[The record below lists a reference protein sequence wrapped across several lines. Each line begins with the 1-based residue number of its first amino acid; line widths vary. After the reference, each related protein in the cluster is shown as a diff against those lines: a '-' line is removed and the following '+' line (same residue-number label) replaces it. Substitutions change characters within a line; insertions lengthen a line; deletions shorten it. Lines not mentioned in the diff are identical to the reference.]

1 MPSLPSIPMHENEL
15 ARRDPSAGAAGPA
28 ALALQLRPQPLR
40 ARWVIDGLITADRN
54 DLRCTFSCSVRALAD
69 PTERRMLTEVLMG
82 PRRSVTDADVVAH
95 FAPTLRNAAAEQAG
109 LKGVE
114 VWLSPEGK
122 PPLVAA
128 LKKAAEA
135 VAFACGVEVLAPF
148 EVELQSPS
156 HEQQRLREMQ
166 RKLAEQEAAGHVE
179 QLARAGEL
187 LKKFQEIRQN
197 APELSASRVL
207 EQISPTDRGS
217 MLQTL
222 LLASARQEAGMDLW
236 AVAGPYLV
244 KVEKIDAAATPG
256 GAPKMSLTPLPPTLG
271 PLRSVQPAMIDG
283 RRVLLVGAR
292 SGVLLVRPG
301 EHGEPTAYG
310 DATIDSPLGFSRVL
324 FQPAHGDMPASLVG
338 CHGDAGIVRWDLGNT
353 AAPSGVVRRD
363 QLPFDAMSSSAGVL
377 PPPLPSVSGV
387 SLVGGRL
394 AGPRN
399 LQLLDD
405 ARLIFSVGS
414 EVWVLDGADLS
425 EVTPGTQAE
434 VIAIIPDAGQMQIV
448 HEDGT
453 IRTLDRVSRQIT
465 ATQRQGIRL
474 RAAGSLPWLGGTRLL
489 LAGDEGPVQ
498 CMGADDPLVTHYASA
513 HRGLRVLCGSADR
526 VAAISA
532 DRQRLVVWNS
542 WDGRQPVA
550 EAYVTALTR
559 HRLAD
564 VEFG

>member
-1 MPSLPSIPMHENEL
+1 MPSIPMRENEL
-15 ARRDPSAGAAGPA
+15 ARRDPSAAAGGPA
-28 ALALQLRPQPLR
+28 VASALELRTQPLR
-40 ARWVIDGLITADRN
+40 ARWVIDELITADRN
-54 DLRCTFSCSVRALAD
+54 NLRCTFSCSVRALPD
-69 PTERRMLTEVLMG
+69 PTERRMLAEVLLG
-82 PRRSVTDADVVAH
+82 PRRSLTDADVVAH
-95 FAPTLRNAAAEQAG
+95 FAPTLRNAAADQAG

-128 LKKAAEA
+128 LKKAAEG
-135 VAFACGVEVLAPF
+135 VAFACGLEVLAPF

-166 RKLAEQEAAGHVE
+166 RKLAEQEAAGQVE
-179 QLARAGEL
+179 HLARAGEL
-187 LKKFQEIRQN
+187 LKKFQEIRQS
-197 APELSASRVL
+197 APELSASQVL

-244 KVEKIDAAATPG
+244 KIEKMDVKGAPAG

-292 SGVLLVRPG
+292 SGVLVVRPG
-301 EHGEPTAYG
+301 EPDEPTAYA
-310 DATIDSPLGFSRVL
+310 DATIDSPLGFSRVVY
-324 FQPAHGDMPASLVG
+324 QPAHGDTPASLIG

-353 AAPSGVVRRD
+353 AAPINVLRRD
-363 QLPFDAMSSSAGVL
+363 QLPVDALPSADVL
-377 PPPLPSVSGV
+377 PPPLPGVSGIS
-387 SLVGGRL
+387 SLGGRL

-405 ARLIFSVGS
+405 TRLIFSVGS
-414 EVWVLDGADLS
+414 EVWVLDGSDLS
-425 EVTPGTQAE
+425 EVTPATEAE

-453 IRTLDRVSRQIT
+453 IRTLDLASRQIT

-498 CMGADDPLVTHYASA
+498 CMGADDPLVTHYAST

-532 DRQRLVVWNS
+532 DRQRIIVWNS
-542 WDGRQPVA
+542 WDGRQPAA
-550 EAYVTALTR
+550 EAYVTAMTR
-559 HRLAD
+559 HRIAD

>member
-1 MPSLPSIPMHENEL
+1 MPSIPMHEYEL
-15 ARRDPSAGAAGPA
+15 ARRDPSAGSSGPA
-28 ALALQLRPQPLR
+28 VALSLRLRPQPMR
-40 ARWVIDGLITADRN
+40 VRWVIDELITADRN
-54 DLRCTFSCSVRALAD
+54 NLRCTFSCSVRALPD
-69 PTERRMLTEVLMG
+69 PTERRMLAEVLMG
-82 PRRSVTDADVVAH
+82 PKRSVTDADVVRH

-109 LKGVE
+109 LKGVD
-114 VWLSPEGK
+114 VWLSPDGK

-166 RKLAEQEAAGHVE
+166 RKLAEQEAAGQVE

-236 AVAGPYLV
+236 VVAGPYLV
-244 KVEKIDAAATPG
+244 KVEKMGPAAAPLG
-256 GAPKMSLTPLPPTLG
+256 VPKMSLTPLPPTLG
-271 PLRSVQPAMIDG
+271 PLRSVQPAMIDD

-292 SGVLLVRPG
+292 SGVLVVRPG
-301 EHGEPTAYG
+301 EHGEPTAYA
-310 DATIDSPLGFSRVL
+310 DATIDSPLGFSRVVY
-324 FQPAHGDMPASLVG
+324 QPAHGEVPASLVG
-338 CHGDAGIVRWDLGNT
+338 CHGDAGIVRWDISNT
-353 AAPSGVVRRD
+353 AAPMSVLRRD
-363 QLPFDAMSSSAGVL
+363 QLPFDAMSSSGAV
-377 PPPLPSVSGV
+377 PPPLPGVSGV

-425 EVTPGTQAE
+425 EVTPGPEAE
-434 VIAIIPDAGQMQIV
+434 VIAIIPDGGQVQII

-453 IRTLDRVSRQIT
+453 IRTLDRVTRQVT
-465 ATQRQGIRL
+465 GTQRQGVRL
-474 RAAGSLPWLGGTRLL
+474 RAAGSLPWLDGTRLL
-489 LAGDEGPVQ
+489 LAGDEGPIQ
-498 CMGADDPLVTHYASA
+498 CVGADDPLVTHYAST
-513 HRGLRVLCGSADR
+513 HRGVRVLCGSADR
-526 VAAISA
+526 VAAVSA
-532 DRQRLVVWNS
+532 DRQRLIIWNS
-542 WDGRQPVA
+542 WDGRQPAA

-559 HRLAD
+559 HRIAD
-564 VEFG
+564 VEFEG